1 MSALVVALA
10 LPAFAE
16 RLHLYD
22 WDIISSLSI
31 ELNLE
36 YEVQIEGIFVFV
48 TVPRISHI
56 VGFTVVLGVGRWA
69 FDVGCWCRDRRY
81 RKPTHLFLARPPVL
95 LRKVTVVHFILLHYA
110 GSVQ

>member
-69 FDVGCWCRDRRY
+69 LGVGRSMLDVGVGIEGIGNQR
-81 RKPTHLFLARPPVL
+81 TSFLHARQSFFA
-95 LRKVTVVHFILLHYA
+95 K
-110 GSVQ
+110 